1 MELKRIDFNKGS
13 FQANGKTYYIN
24 SSLTI
29 ERYAE
34 LQIFQ
39 AEIGP
44 GMEYEKIF
52 KKLHDVYKLIN
63 KMQFADASVYV
74 NDLIRGF
81 SKLEEKEPTILKI
94 CTLVCNTDDEDLTTY
109 SNDLAVKKIEDW
121 KREGIDMRDFFQ
133 LASGL
138 VSGFLDVY
146 RTATRI
152 ISEQKNEKAEGNQ

>member
-1 MELKRIDFNKGS
+1 MELKRIDFKKGS

-63 KMQFADASVYV
+63 KMQFADAAVYV

-94 CTLVCNTDDEDLTTY
+94 CTLMCNTDDEDRTTY
-109 SNDLAVKKIEDW
+109 NNDLAVKKIEDW

-146 RTATRI
+146 KTATLI